1 MRWKVFIAVG
11 LVGLLGACN
20 NVNVRKELALRASP
34 KFPEGA
40 EYVGSETCTGCH
52 SDLASKFAKSNVHG
66 KLADWETSQF
76 GVKPGCESC
85 HGPGSKHAES
95 GDPSLIV
102 NPAKMVSGVSSTLCT
117 QCHRDSEVAMWHG
130 SKHDLEGVSCSK
142 CHTMHGETKERNTL
156 GYRKS
161 YTKEAYL
168 KESEPELCFS
178 CHKDIMAQTRMPNH
192 HPVKEGKMTC
202 SECHNPH
209 GSTVDKLVRANIDKN
224 EVCLKCHQEKGGPY
238 VFEHAPVNEDCMICH
253 NPHGSVANNLL
264 KQNEPFICLQ
274 CHSMHFHAGFTP
286 SWDFIPDCS
295 TGKTADGFCK
305 TGSDSAG
312 YTLYYNGTA
321 LTTNPTFFGPGV
333 ASKFVRSNKESFSM
347 AKAMNTKCTRC
358 HSAIHGS
365 DLPSLTV
372 TGGGSRMTGG
382 AKKIMK

>member
-1 MRWKVFIAVG
+1 MRWKILVALG
-11 LVGLLGACN
+11 LVGLLGACS
-20 NVNVRKELALRASP
+20 NVNVRKESASRALP
-34 KFPEGA
+34 KFPAGA
-40 EYVGSETCTGCH
+40 TYVGNEKCLECH
-52 SDLASKFAKSNVHG
+52 GDLGEKFKKDNVHA
-66 KLADWETSQF
+66 KLADWETSPF

-102 NPAKMVSGVSSTLCT
+102 NPAKISGVEASTLCI
-117 QCHRDSEVAMWHG
+117 QCHKDGETAMWHG
-130 SKHDLEGVSCSK
+130 SRHDLEGVACTS
-142 CHTMHGETKERNTL
+142 CHTMHGETKGRDVL

-161 YTKEAYL
+161 FTKESYL
-168 KESEPELCFS
+168 KKTEPELCFD

-209 GSTVDKLVRANIDKN
+209 GTTVDKMVRASMDKN
-224 EVCLKCHQEKGGPY
+224 ELCLKCHQEKGGPY
-238 VFEHAPVNEDCMICH
+238 VFEHAPVNEDCTICH
-253 NPHGSVANNLL
+253 NPHGTVANNLL

-286 SWDFIPDCS
+286 ATNRILS
-295 TGKTADGFCK
+295 TAGITDPSILAICPSTTSLPSGVWCRDENGVVYRVL
-305 TGSDSAG
+305 GSNYVPIVSSPHS
-312 YTLYYNGTA
+312 Y
-321 LTTNPTFFGPGV
+321 
-333 ASKFVRSNKESFSM
+333 SM

-358 HSAIHGS
+358 HSSIHGS

-382 AKKIMK
+382 GKQIVK